1 MARTDTLNN
10 YLTDIATAIKEK
22 KGDTAPIN
30 ASKFDEEIKNLPSG
44 GAEDLTVELTEQ
56 DNLIA
61 TQEVTIEDIEKA
73 LNEKVAGGKI
83 IFEVEDKTLVM
94 FVGKT
99 EGGVLTV

>member
-1 MARTDTLNN
+1 M
-10 YLTDIATAIKEK
+10 
-22 KGDTAPIN
+22 
-30 ASKFDEEIKNLPSG
+30 KNL
-44 GAEDLTVELTEQ
+44 DK
-56 DNLIA
+56 
-61 TQEVTIEDIEKA
+61 DIEKA